1 MTDKERLHAVTLEE
15 LNQAKVLILDL
26 LGCGLSPENL
36 VEAGIS
42 KQCLVPCLR
51 ELKLRL
57 PSNIDLSDVVLF
69 DPPPDMNS
77 SSHPPLPPGLPKDDT
92 QQTLPMQ
99 NNLHGEPGMADLGTS
114 SLQREKYQTI
124 GDQDSSASSEIPFP
138 NESHGPSTTFPPR
151 SSLLDRIRGPVDRED
166 VDGDNFHPT
175 DMDEGEPEL
184 HVDGS
189 SVDAIEPSS
198 LSADAP
204 SFPHKGQKK
213 QWKNSQGGKSVPA
226 GRRKAQG
233 HAVSFSSHS
242 SSLLMPPPYVR
253 HRLMKGSTDY
263 SFGPH
268 RPGHLLSD
276 LTRTPALG

>member
-1 MTDKERLHAVTLEE
+1 MTDKELSRAVTLEE

-69 DPPPDMNS
+69 DPPPEMNS
-77 SSHPPLPPGLPKDDT
+77 PSHSPLPPAPPKDDA
-92 QQTLPMQ
+92 QQTLSTY
-99 NNLHGEPGMADLGTS
+99 NTLHDGLEDLELS
-114 SLQREKYQTI
+114 SLQGETYHTG

-138 NESHGPSTTFPPR
+138 KEAHEASRASMPR
-151 SSLLDRIRGPVDRED
+151 SSLLDRIRGPVDRKG
-166 VDGDNFHPT
+166 DGDTFHPA
-175 DMDEGEPEL
+175 DMHEGEPEL

-189 SVDAIEPSS
+189 SVDAIELSS
-198 LSADAP
+198 PSADTF
-204 SFPHKGQKK
+204 SFPYKGQKK
-213 QWKNSQGGKSVPA
+213 QWKNSQGGKTAPA

-233 HAVSFSSHS
+233 HAVSFSSH
-242 SSLLMPPPYVR
+242 LPI
-253 HRLMKGSTDY
+253 STDA
-263 SFGPH
+263 
-268 RPGHLLSD
+268 
-276 LTRTPALG
+276 TP